1 RHGST
6 FGRAGIRS
14 GIHALPPSAEAVFGK
29 SSFSASS
36 SRLPGLAN
44 RDTREPGQRPEHKE
58 MRFSLTPF
66 WRLASSFAI
75 AAIFGFAGVARA
87 IAEPV
92 PLPTVDFEIKATM
105 MGTGAM
111 TMHHSGDRARVETDV
126 GPMPVTGIM
135 DLKAR
140 NMYMLMA
147 IPGIG
152 NTAMEVGIGDASYGQ
167 VYGNG
172 KRVGSDTVAGEPC
185 ELWEMST
192 AKEKNKKA
200 HFSGPVIVCLSKDH
214 IPLRTEATVNGKR

>member
-1 RHGST
+1 
-6 FGRAGIRS
+6 
-14 GIHALPPSAEAVFGK
+14 
-29 SSFSASS
+29 
-36 SRLPGLAN
+36 
-44 RDTREPGQRPEHKE
+44 

-140 NMYMLMA
+140 KMYMLMA

-172 KRVGSDTVAGEPC
+172 KHVGSDTVAGEPC

-192 AKEKNKKA
+192 AKEKNKNA

-214 IPLRTEATVNGKR
+214 IPLRTEATVNGKLKVVSQVTEVKRVKQDPSLFELPKGVKIMKMPKGMSESIAAGMAKEK